1 MQSRAVRPYPPTA
14 VTFNGQSFPAAL
26 SNAAAVNVAW
36 KRRNRLNP
44 VILFPSAADETPE
57 TGTEYCVVHEGIEE
71 NLGSGTTGSF
81 RFLADGTH
89 TVEVFSR
96 RDGLTSALLTFQ
108 TTVTGSEAPPG
119 TAPDAP
125 TDLAASPGIVSNN
138 LSWTA
143 PAGGSAVVGY
153 TIYGL
158 TGVGAFEDAV
168 ALGST
173 TTLDFVHRGAAG
185 GVEWRYWVVAYNG
198 SGVSG
203 ESNEATSTAYGAGAG
218 TGGTGVGDPTE
229 PGEEGETYT
238 DVSQQPPTVWVYVN
252 GQWMRQNTYDI
263 AFTWIGQVPSFRTFL
278 RHLAVRTFVLPA
290 ELSGSQFKADV
301 APAADV
307 IIAIKKNGID
317 IGTLTWNSG
326 QTEPVVVFNTPVTF
340 ENDDALE
347 LASPLDTWGL
357 RNVFITVAGNR

>member
-26 SNAAAVNVAW
+26 SNGAPINVAW
-36 KRRNRLNP
+36 KRRNRQN
-44 VILFPSAADETPE
+44 VAILFPSNADEAPE

-71 NLGSGTTGSF
+71 NLGNGTAGTF

-89 TVEVFSR
+89 TVEVFAR
-96 RDGLTSALLTFQ
+96 REGWASNRLTFQ
-108 TTVTGSEAPPG
+108 TTVTGSAAPPG

-125 TDLAASPGIVSNN
+125 TALAASPGIVSNN
-138 LSWTA
+138 LAWTA
-143 PAGGSAVVGY
+143 PAGGSAVTGY

-158 TGVGAFEDAV
+158 DGAGAFADAV

-173 TTLDFVHRGAAG
+173 TTLSFVHRGATG
-185 GVEWRYWVVAYNG
+185 GVAWRYWVVAYNG
-198 SGVSG
+198 SGVSAP
-203 ESNEATSTAYGAGAG
+203 SNEATSTAYGAGAG

-238 DVSQQPPTVWVYVN
+238 DVSQQPPTVWVYVG
-252 GQWMRQNTYDI
+252 GQWLRQNTYDI

-290 ELSGSQFKADV
+290 GLSGSQFKADI
-301 APAADV
+301 APVADV
-307 IIAIKKNGID
+307 IITIRKNGED

-326 QTEPVVVFNTPVTF
+326 QVEPVAVFNAPVTF
-340 ENDDALE
+340 NNDDALE
-347 LASPLDTWGL
+347 LVSPLDTWGL
-357 RNVFITVAGNR
+357 RNVFMTVAGNR